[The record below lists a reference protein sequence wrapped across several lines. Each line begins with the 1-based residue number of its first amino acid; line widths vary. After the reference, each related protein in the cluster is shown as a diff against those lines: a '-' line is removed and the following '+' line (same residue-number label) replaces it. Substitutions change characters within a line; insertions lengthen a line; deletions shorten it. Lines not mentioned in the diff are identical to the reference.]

1 MNDEIPDWIGVDD
14 ENPSESDG
22 EDMSADHGREE
33 RTVDVEEH
41 DLVDHVEV
49 LLNCGDHFSARS
61 TSLGLSRK
69 VLSRRLYN
77 LGWGGV
83 YHTLTVEKCRDAILT
98 VVPLDHAGCNWGL
111 HHVQSLFKRELKV
124 RVPRQLVRDMLHA
137 MRRREVRLMFRG
149 QYNVTEPM
157 VL

>member
-22 EDMSADHGREE
+22 EDMSADHGGEE
-33 RTVDVEEH
+33 RTVDIEEY

-49 LLNCGDHFSARS
+49 LLNRGDHFSAIT

-77 LGWGGV
+77 LRRGGV
-83 YHTLTVEKCRDAILT
+83 YHTLTVEECRVAGFCWIVQDAI
-98 VVPLDHAGCNWGL
+98 GK
-111 HHVQSLFKRELKV
+111 S
-124 RVPRQLVRDMLHA
+124 A
-137 MRRREVRLMFRG
+137 MCSHCSEG
-149 QYNVTEPM
+149 S
-157 VL
+157 